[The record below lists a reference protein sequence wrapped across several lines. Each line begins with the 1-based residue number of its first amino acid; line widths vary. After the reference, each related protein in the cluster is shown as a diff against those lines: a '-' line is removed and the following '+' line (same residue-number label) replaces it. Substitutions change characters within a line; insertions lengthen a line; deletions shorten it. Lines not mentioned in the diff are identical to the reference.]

1 MPLANGLEVLSRAR
15 REHYGVGA
23 FNCINIEFLRAVV
36 DTAVSMNSPVILA
49 LTPGALKYSG
59 WEALFGA
66 ARALADA
73 APVPVVIHLDHGTKI
88 EEVEHAARLGFS
100 SIMIDGAALSFEEN
114 IAITKRAVQIA
125 HAAGASL
132 EAELGEIGG
141 KEEEIES
148 GGVMTDPARVPEFV
162 SSTGLD
168 VLAPAFGSVHQKEK
182 RDASL
187 DLVRLELIAAATT
200 APLVLHGGSG
210 VPKDQVQGAIARGVA
225 KVNVGTEMQRTF
237 TRVLRESLAA
247 NPSEWDARKF
257 LKPASLAVAAAV
269 QERIEMCGSS
279 GKL

>member
-1 MPLANGLEVLSRAR
+1 
-15 REHYGVGA
+15 
-23 FNCINIEFLRAVV
+23 
-36 DTAVSMNSPVILA
+36 
-49 LTPGALKYSG
+49 
-59 WEALFGA
+59 
-66 ARALADA
+66 
-73 APVPVVIHLDHGTKI
+73 
-88 EEVEHAARLGFS
+88 
-100 SIMIDGAALSFEEN
+100 MIDGAALSFEDN

-148 GGVMTDPARVPEFV
+148 GGVMTDPSRVPEFV

-187 DLVRLELIAAATT
+187 DLARLELIAAATT

-237 TRVLRESLAA
+237 TRVLRETLAA
-247 NPSEWDARKF
+247 NPTEWDARKF
-257 LKPASLAVAAAV
+257 LKPASVAVAAAV
-269 QERIEMCGSS
+269 KERIEMCGSS
-279 GKL
+279 GKV

>member
-36 DTAVSMNSPVILA
+36 DTAVSLNSPVILA

-88 EEVEHAARLGFS
+88 EEVEQAARLGFS
-100 SIMIDGAALSFEEN
+100 SIMIDGAALSFEDN

-162 SSTGLD
+162 AATGLD

-187 DLVRLELIAAATT
+187 DLVRLELIAAATS

-237 TRVLRESLAA
+237 TRVLRETLAA
-247 NPSEWDARKF
+247 NPTEWDARKF
-257 LKPASLAVAAAV
+257 LKPASVAVAAAV

-279 GKL
+279 GKV